1 MSPELSEKEPPP
13 LTIEEV
19 LERYTALVHKIATGL
34 ARRNTDPVEDLI
46 QVGMIG
52 LLEAF
57 KRYDHN
63 QPATFKTYATH
74 CITGNIRH
82 YLRDKQNLVRGP
94 RSLQE
99 LSYRLQ
105 QITQQ
110 LNQHLGREPDNIEIA
125 AALQIPIQELQDV
138 KAYER
143 RVRMVWLDQE
153 MTEKDDEK
161 RILIHTLSV
170 EDGSVSD
177 RMNTRIMIED
187 AIEKLGSPAK
197 ELLRLRY
204 FEDLTQN
211 EIAKRLDMS
220 QMEVCRKLK
229 LAEKKLKGMLYDFM
243 A

>member
-1 MSPELSEKEPPP
+1 MTPEALDKEPQP
-13 LTIEEV
+13 LTEEDV
-19 LERYTALVHKIATGL
+19 IKRYSSLVQRIATGL

-57 KRYDHN
+57 KRYDHS
-63 QPATFKTYATH
+63 QLASFKTYATH

-105 QITQQ
+105 QINQQ
-110 LNQHLGREPDNIEIA
+110 LNQQLGREPSHLEIA
-125 AALQIPIQELQDV
+125 AALQIPIQELDEVQS
-138 KAYER
+138 YER
-143 RVRMVWLDQE
+143 RVRMLWLDQE
-153 MTEKDDEK
+153 LTEKDDEK
-161 RILIHTLSV
+161 RVLLDTLSL
-170 EDGSVSD
+170 EDGSAAD
-177 RMNTRIMIED
+177 RMNTRIVVEA
-187 AIEKLGSPAK
+187 AIAQLESPAK
-197 ELLRLRY
+197 ELLLLRY
-204 FEDLTQN
+204 FEDLTQS

-229 LAEKKLKGMLYDFM
+229 LAEKKLKSLLYEAMD
-243 A
+243 